1 MPDDIRDQVLAFLRD
16 PVLPVA
22 LTVIVAVVVIR
33 YTRAVVHRVFET
45 ALAVELRQS
54 SYDDTAAMEAGK
66 RVATLDALVTW
77 IIRGFV
83 LVIAGFMILG
93 QLGVDIGPALAGLGI
108 AGIAIGFGAQSLVRD
123 YFNGALILL
132 ENQFSRGDVVTIAN
146 TTGTVEDFSLRRT
159 TLRDLDGVLHTVP
172 NSEIHVASNRT
183 RVWAGIN
190 LDVTVAH
197 GTDVDSATE
206 VVNDVGRALKADGR
220 WGDEILETPRVLRV
234 ENIGEFGITLKVVG
248 KVRAGVLPATSGEL
262 RRRLL
267 AAFAT
272 HGIELPRPQRVV
284 LAKDPMPD
292 PFAPGGPA
300 TPPTGPGPSQD
311 ELSAGSE

>member
-16 PVLPVA
+16 PVLPVT
-22 LTVIVAVVVIR
+22 LTVVVALAIVR
-33 YTRAVVHRVFET
+33 YTRAVVHRLFET
-45 ALAVELRQS
+45 AQAVELRQS
-54 SYDDTAAMEAGK
+54 DMDDAAALEAGK
-66 RVATLDALVTW
+66 RIATLDALVTW

-83 LVIAGFMILG
+83 LIVAGMMILS

-108 AGIAIGFGAQSLVRD
+108 AGIAVGFGAQSLVKD

-197 GTDVDSATE
+197 GTDVDKATD
-206 VVNDVGRALKADGR
+206 VVNEVGQALKADGR
-220 WGDEILETPRVLRV
+220 WGEGILETPRVLRV
-234 ENIGEFGITLKVVG
+234 ENIGEFGVTLKVVG
-248 KVRAGVLPATSGEL
+248 KVRAGALPATTGEL

-267 AAFAT
+267 AAFTT

-292 PFAPGGPA
+292 PFAPGGP
-300 TPPTGPGPSQD
+300 TSPRTGPGPSQD

>member
-1 MPDDIRDQVLAFLRD
+1 MPDDLRDQVLAFLRD

-22 LTVIVAVVVIR
+22 LTLIVAVLLVR
-33 YTRAVVHRVFET
+33 YTRAVVHRLFEA

-54 SYDDTAAMEAGK
+54 SPDDAVALEAGK
-66 RVATLDALVTW
+66 RIATLDALATW

-83 LVIAGFMILG
+83 IVVAGMMILS

-172 NSEIHVASNRT
+172 NGEIHVASNRT

-197 GTDVDSATE
+197 GTDVDRATD
-206 VVNDVGRALKADGR
+206 VVNDVGLAMDAEPRWAD
-220 WGDEILETPRVLRV
+220 DILEPPRVLRV
-234 ENIGEFGITLKVVG
+234 ENIGEFGFTLKVVG
-248 KVRAGVLPATSGEL
+248 KVRAGALPETTGEL

-284 LAKDPMPD
+284 LAKDPVPD

-300 TPPTGPGPSQD
+300 GPGPGPTQD
-311 ELSAGSE
+311 DLSAGSD